1 MADTFASFQP
11 GLSDVAT
18 RHFVVT
24 PSDTTDLAIKP
35 RSLYCSAAGNAA
47 IRDEGGTDITYPLT
61 QGQILPFRGVR
72 ILATGT
78 TATLVGWY

>member
-1 MADTFASFQP
+1 MTDTFASFTP

-18 RHFVVT
+18 LHFAIT
-24 PSDTTDLAIKP
+24 PSDTTDLAITP
-35 RSLYCSAAGNAA
+35 RSLYCNAAGDAVV
-47 IRDEGGTDITYPLT
+47 RDEAGTDITYALT

-72 ILATGT
+72 ILETGT